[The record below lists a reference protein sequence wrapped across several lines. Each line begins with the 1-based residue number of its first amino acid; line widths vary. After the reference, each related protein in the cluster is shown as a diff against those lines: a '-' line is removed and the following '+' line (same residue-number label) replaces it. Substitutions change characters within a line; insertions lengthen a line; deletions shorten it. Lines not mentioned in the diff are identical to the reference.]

1 MAFKGH
7 KGVVGLLVDQG
18 TDISAA
24 DRRLQ
29 TPLHLASER
38 GYEAIAR
45 HHVDETAVLLNVS
58 QEST

>member
-1 MAFKGH
+1 M
-7 KGVVGLLVDQG
+7 VGLLVDQG

-24 DRRLQ
+24 GRWLQ

-45 HHVDETAVLLNVS
+45 HHVDETGVLLNVS